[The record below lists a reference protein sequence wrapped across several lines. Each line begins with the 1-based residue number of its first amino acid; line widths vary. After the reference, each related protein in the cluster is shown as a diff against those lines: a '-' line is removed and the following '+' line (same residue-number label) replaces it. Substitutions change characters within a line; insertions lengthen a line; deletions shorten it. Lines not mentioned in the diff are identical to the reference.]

1 MSGTDLNK
9 FDEDRFE
16 TDEDYQDQVRSTPV
30 GVALEVLATS
40 MTLQD
45 CGEFIALVQPDLLAK
60 FFTWAEKNYPEL
72 DIDPEEAVRLVNEAV
87 KNNEIGIQ
95 KP

>member
-1 MSGTDLNK
+1 MSTDLNK

-16 TDEDYQDQVRSTPV
+16 ADEDYQDQVRSTPV

-45 CGEFIALVQPDLLAK
+45 CGEFIALVQPDLLPK
-60 FFTWAEKNYPEL
+60 FFKWAEKNYPEL
-72 DIDPEEAVRLVNEAV
+72 DIDPDEAVRLVNEAV